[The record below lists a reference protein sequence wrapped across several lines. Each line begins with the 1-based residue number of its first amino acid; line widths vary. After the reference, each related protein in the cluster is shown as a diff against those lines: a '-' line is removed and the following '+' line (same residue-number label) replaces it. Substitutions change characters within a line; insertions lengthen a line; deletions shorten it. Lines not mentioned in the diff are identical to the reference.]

1 MMGKASGHGSKI
13 EDEEWSGAM
22 RDQNES
28 MRSRT
33 LRGFKVVTDLLL
45 PHHGKFAIIVDEH
58 EASKLGSK

>member
-1 MMGKASGHGSKI
+1 
-13 EDEEWSGAM
+13 M